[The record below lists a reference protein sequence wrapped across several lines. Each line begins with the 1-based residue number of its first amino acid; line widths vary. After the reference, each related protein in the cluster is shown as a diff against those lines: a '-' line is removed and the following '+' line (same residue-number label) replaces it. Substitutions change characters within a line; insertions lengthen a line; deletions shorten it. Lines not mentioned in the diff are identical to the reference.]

1 MKKFLKYFIS
11 AIIGLAISLTLIG
24 VWGVFGNELS
34 LVDKMRVTCDAFF
47 IVAALL
53 LCSAAL
59 VWLSKEGAFNG
70 LSFCFK
76 QLFDIHKVS
85 NKDWHS
91 KETYAE
97 YKERVAEKVKSREY
111 IFLVYVGLVFLLVS
125 VIFLV
130 LYHTI

>member
-11 AIIGLAISLTLIG
+11 SIVGLAISLTLIG
-24 VWGVFGNELS
+24 VWGVFGNELEA
-34 LVDKMRVTCDAFF
+34 VDKMRFTCDAFF
-47 IVAALL
+47 IASALL
-53 LCSAAL
+53 LSSGAL

-85 NKDWHS
+85 NKEWHA

-97 YKERVAEKVKSREY
+97 YKERVAEKVKTRDY
-111 IFLVYVGLVFLLVS
+111 TFLVVVGLFFLLIA